1 MDSGKNSPLIR
12 IQGLTVRYEAK
23 NIEQCALRDVS
34 FSIYRGERLAIVGET
49 GSGKTTLGRVLLNI
63 NDEKAVT
70 TFQSI
75 NIEKE
80 QQLSISSLNELN
92 PLRGKTFS
100 MLFQE
105 PTLYL
110 NPVMKCG
117 HQILEAMLL
126 DDGLDKKEAVKHIL
140 EELGKVGFATPEKI
154 YNSYSNQLS
163 GGECQRVMLV
173 MATIRN
179 PALLVADEPTSSL
192 DIASKQIILEYL
204 QVLCE
209 SKGMSIVL
217 ISHDLSL
224 ALDHSD
230 RILVMSKGKMVDA
243 IDTANFSSDEKSE
256 YTQKLFLNSEKLANR
271 SITERQEKLEEPF
284 LTVTN
289 LNIHHVSSGGRS
301 VFFNKKLHALK
312 NASFSIQKGETL
324 GILGESGSGKSSL
337 AWCLAGLL
345 KSSSGSIDFMGNK
358 MAKGDIQMVFQ
369 NPGLALS
376 PKQKVGKAVEEVLVT
391 NKLKYNGS
399 YNKDQTSV
407 LFDMVNLDHDLM
419 DRLPHHL
426 SGGEK
431 QRVCIAK
438 ALAANPQLI
447 IFDEAVSSLDA
458 SVKLE
463 ILELLVALRNK
474 LNLTYI
480 FISHDF
486 SVIKFVAERVMVMHQ
501 GEIIEQN
508 STQQIINHQ
517 DNPVTSKL
525 VLQS

>member
-1 MDSGKNSPLIR
+1 MDFRNLPVVQV
-12 IQGLTVRYEAK
+12 QGLTVRYEGDK
-23 NIEQCALRDVS
+23 REQCALRDVS
-34 FSIYRGERLAIVGET
+34 FSIKIGERLAIVGET

-70 TFQSI
+70 TFESI
-75 NIEKE
+75 NINHE
-80 QQLSISSLNELN
+80 QQLSIGSLNELN
-92 PLRGKTFS
+92 VLRGNTFS

-105 PTLYL
+105 PSLYL
-110 NPVMKCG
+110 NPVIKCG
-117 HQILEAMLL
+117 KQILEALMF
-126 DDGLDKKEAVKHIL
+126 DGGVEKRAAVELIL
-140 EELGKVGFATPEKI
+140 EELGKVGFLTPDRV
-154 YNSYSNQLS
+154 YNSYPSQLS

-179 PALLVADEPTSSL
+179 PAVLIADEPTSSL
-192 DIASKQIILEYL
+192 DIASKEIILEYL
-204 QVLCE
+204 HVLSE

-230 RILVMSKGKMVDA
+230 RILVMCKGEMVDA
-243 IDTANFSSDEKSE
+243 IDTANFSSAEKSE
-256 YTQKLFLNSEKLANR
+256 YAQKLFLNSERLTNRNLAANL
-271 SITERQEKLEEPF
+271 EKQEEPF
-284 LTVTN
+284 LNVIN
-289 LNIHHVSSGGRS
+289 LNIHHASSGGRS
-301 VFFNKKLHALK
+301 LFFNKKLHALK
-312 NASFSIQKGETL
+312 NVSFSIQKGETL

-337 AWCLAGLL
+337 AWCLTGLL
-345 KSSSGSIDFMGNK
+345 KSSSGAIDFMGNK
-358 MAKGDIQMVFQ
+358 MSKSDIQMVFQ

-376 PKQKVGKAVEEVLVT
+376 PKQKVGKAVQEVLAA

-399 YNKDQTSV
+399 YNKDQASV

-438 ALAANPQLI
+438 ALAAKPQLI

-458 SVKLE
+458 SIKLE
-463 ILELLVALRNK
+463 ILELLVSLRNK

>member
-1 MDSGKNSPLIR
+1 MDSRKNSPLVQV
-12 IQGLTVRYEAK
+12 QGLTVRYETDK
-23 NIEQCALRDVS
+23 GEQCALKDVS
-34 FSIYRGERLAIVGET
+34 FSINKGERLAIVGET

-63 NDEKAVT
+63 NDAKAVT
-70 TFQSI
+70 TFESI
-75 NIEKE
+75 NINHR
-80 QQLSISSLNELN
+80 QQLSIRSLNEFN

-105 PTLYL
+105 PSLYL
-110 NPVMKCG
+110 NPVIKCG
-117 HQILEAMLL
+117 KQILETLVMDGRVDKQAAIKLIL
-126 DDGLDKKEAVKHIL
+126 DEL
-140 EELGKVGFATPEKI
+140 EKVGFSTPERI
-154 YNSYSNQLS
+154 YNSYPNQLS

-173 MATIRN
+173 MVTIRN
-179 PALLVADEPTSSL
+179 PALLIADEPTSSL
-192 DIASKQIILEYL
+192 DIASKEIILKYL
-204 QVLCE
+204 QDLSI
-209 SKGMSIVL
+209 SKGMSTVL

-224 ALDHSD
+224 ALNYSD
-230 RILVMSKGKMVDA
+230 RILVMSKGEMVDA
-243 IDTANFSSDEKSE
+243 IDTANFNSAEKSE
-256 YTQKLFLNSEKLANR
+256 YTKKLFLNSKKLANR
-271 SITERQEKLEEPF
+271 NVAVNQEKQMEPF
-284 LTVTN
+284 LNVTN
-289 LNIHHVSSGGRS
+289 LNIHHASSGGRS
-301 VFFNKKLHALK
+301 LFFNKKLHALK
-312 NASFSIQKGETL
+312 NAGFSIQKGETV

-345 KSSSGSIDFMGNK
+345 KNSSGSIEFMGNE

-376 PKQKVGKAVEEVLVT
+376 PKQKVGKAVEEVLAA

-399 YNKDQTSV
+399 YNKDQTSA

-438 ALAANPQLI
+438 ALAAKPQLI

-458 SVKLE
+458 SIKLE
-463 ILELLVALRNK
+463 ILELLVSLRNK

-486 SVIKFVAERVMVMHQ
+486 SVIKFAAERVMVMHQ

>member
-1 MDSGKNSPLIR
+1 MQV
-12 IQGLTVRYEAK
+12 QGLTVRYK
-23 NIEQCALRDVS
+23 DDKGEQCALKDVS
-34 FSIYRGERLAIVGET
+34 FSINQGERLAIVGET
-49 GSGKTTLGRVLLNI
+49 GSGKTTLGRMLLNI
-63 NDEKAVT
+63 NNEKAIT
-70 TFQSI
+70 SFESI
-75 NIEKE
+75 NINHE
-80 QQLSISSLNELN
+80 QQLSIRSLNELN

-110 NPVMKCG
+110 NPVIKCG
-117 HQILEAMLL
+117 KQILEALMLE
-126 DDGLDKKEAVKHIL
+126 GEFDKKVAIQMIL
-140 EELGKVGFATPEKI
+140 DEFRKVGFSAPERI
-154 YNSYSNQLS
+154 YNSYPNQLS

-173 MATIRN
+173 MATIRK
-179 PALLVADEPTSSL
+179 PALLIADEPTSSL
-192 DIASKQIILEYL
+192 NIASKEIILEYL
-204 QVLCE
+204 QVLSV

-224 ALDHSD
+224 ALCHSD
-230 RILVMSKGKMVDA
+230 RILVMSKGEMVDA
-243 IDTANFSSDEKSE
+243 IDSANFSSIEKSE
-256 YTQKLFLNSEKLANR
+256 YTQKLFLNSKKLAN
-271 SITERQEKLEEPF
+271 SNGAANQEKKEEIF
-284 LTVTN
+284 LQVTN
-289 LNIHHVSSGGRS
+289 LNIHHASSGGRTL
-301 VFFNKKLHALK
+301 FFNKKLYALK
-312 NASFSIQKGETL
+312 NATFSIQKGETL

-345 KSSSGSIDFMGNK
+345 QSSSGSIDFMENK

-376 PKQKVGKAVEEVLVT
+376 PKQKVGKAVEEVLAA
-391 NKLKYNGS
+391 NKLKYNGRYS
-399 YNKDQTSV
+399 NDQTSA
-407 LFDMVNLDHDLM
+407 LFDMVNLDHNLM

-438 ALAANPQLI
+438 ALAAKPQLI

-458 SVKLE
+458 SIKLE
-463 ILELLVALRNK
+463 ILELLVSLRNK